1 MPNSHTPNRIADRT
15 SGRPNAANSASRRHA
30 HRPTSR
36 GLRLS
41 LAVTLAASAIAV
53 PVSAATKPK
62 PKPKSSSSSSSK
74 GGKAIKPRTIPY
86 QPNGRPP
93 QPAVPFLWETQS
105 PDPSLPNVG
114 SFEAAT
120 TAIVPNNKI
129 FKLVIIG
136 SDARPNEDMQ
146 KTRGDSIHLFLWN
159 PAFNK
164 GVLIGIP
171 RDSYINVPGLGLSKI
186 NAALTSGGPTRVVAA
201 VNELSKLGFEN
212 YVLTGFAGFTNM
224 INDIGGVNVLVDPA
238 MSDTF
243 SGATFAKGWFAM
255 NGDAALAF
263 NRARKTL
270 PNGDFTRSANQ
281 GRFLLYSM
289 AKLREDVS
297 DVGGLIK
304 WINSFRKN
312 VATNLKPS
320 ELLILAQI
328 ARHID
333 PSNIQNVVLS
343 GKSSKIGKGKAAQ
356 DVVLLDPG
364 YAGLFVDVGRDA
376 VNDQK

>member
-1 MPNSHTPNRIADRT
+1 MLNTHTRNRNEART
-15 SGRPNAANSASRRHA
+15 VGRTNGAPRRCA
-30 HRPTSR
+30 KRPVRPSTVI
-36 GLRLS
+36 GVVV
-41 LAVTLAASAIAV
+41 ALAASAVTI
-53 PVSAATKPK
+53 PVSAATKS
-62 PKPKSSSSSSSK
+62 KPKST
-74 GGKAIKPRTIPY
+74 GKSASASTKPVKPRTAPY
-86 QPNGRPP
+86 LPNGRPP

-120 TAIVPNNKI
+120 TAIVPNNKL

-136 SDARPNEDMQ
+136 SDARPNEDIQ

-171 RDSYINVPGLGLSKI
+171 RDSYVNVPGLGLSKI
-186 NAALTSGGPTRVVAA
+186 NAALTSGGPSRVVAA
-201 VNELSKLGFEN
+201 VNDLSKLGFDN
-212 YVLTGFAGFTNM
+212 YVLTGFSGFTNM

-281 GRFLLYSM
+281 GRFLLYTM

-376 VNDQK
+376 VNDGK